1 MLVKILTIYN
11 YKFMGYEVKKGD
23 GWYRIA
29 KNLGVNVNELLK
41 ANNATLDTMLQPGQ
55 KLKTSKTV
63 EQPTTLGPW
72 QTVAGQNSAVTNWAQ
87 SRVDNTINTIN
98 QATAQ
103 KEAEEQEI
111 QRKAS
116 IGTKGIVQQQA
127 KADTIRL
134 QQALLKEGYD
144 LGRWGTDGNWGNAT
158 NDAIKAAEKDGW
170 IVDGYKLVK
179 KPKPQVAKNNS
190 TPQIFGAAGPEYAV
204 MALGQHH
211 KNRPNKQSNDESW
224 QTIKQVGSNFVR
236 NPLQTGVD
244 VALYTADKMGAPTNA
259 TNYLR
264 DLNVSI
270 PYRVKNALHAGY
282 KTIMGDKSFKENYDE
297 LLANPGW
304 YTDFSTIRPLTNTNT
319 NFSNEELQVIR
330 DAAGED
336 FQIDNAD
343 IKRVSEDGKYG
354 KNDALTKYFSPSKVF
369 QTAIGQ
375 SSGNSDNKVVTDVF
389 DVNTVGDRAQKD
401 NEMYLKEA
409 KKNLGPN
416 YATMRASMPYL
427 NMIDIM
433 PNKFK
438 IHTKLKFNE

>member
-1 MLVKILTIYN
+1 
-11 YKFMGYEVKKGD
+11 MGYEVKKGD

-29 KNLGVNVNELLK
+29 KNLGIDVNELL
-41 ANNATLDTMLQPGQ
+41 ALNNANLNTALHPGQ
-55 KLKTSKTV
+55 RLITAKKLISKKGQTDNPYNAIDIETAAANQNVGFDWMSNFTDNAITRV
-63 EQPTTLGPW
+63 EQE
-72 QTVAGQNSAVTNWAQ
+72 
-87 SRVDNTINTIN
+87 
-98 QATAQ
+98 
-103 KEAEEQEI
+103 EAARKQEEEEI
-111 QRKAS
+111 RRKGKQ
-116 IGTKGIVQQQA
+116 GTKGLMQQTA
-127 KADTIRL
+127 KENVVRL
-134 QQALLKEGYD
+134 QRSLMNEGYD
-144 LGRWGTDGNWGNAT
+144 LGPYKDDGNWGGASER
-158 NDAIKAAEKDGW
+158 ALQKALSEGWEIKDNQ
-170 IVDGYKLVK
+170 LVK
-179 KPKPQVAKNNS
+179 KQTKTPTNS
-190 TPQIFGAAGPEYAV
+190 TNPVTRVPFGFGGPEYAV

-211 KNRPNKQSNDESW
+211 KNQPNKQSNDESW

-375 SSGNSDNKVVTDVF
+375 SSGNSDDKVVTDVF
-389 DVNTVGDRAQKD
+389 DVNTVGDRAQRD
-401 NEMYLKEA
+401 NDMYLKEA
-409 KKNLGPN
+409 KKNIGPN

-438 IHTKLKFNE
+438 IHTRVKFNE

>member
-1 MLVKILTIYN
+1 ME
-11 YKFMGYEVKKGD
+11 YEVKQGD
-23 GWYRIA
+23 GWYKIA
-29 KNLGVNVNELLK
+29 KTLGVNVNDLLQ
-41 ANNATLDTMLQPGQ
+41 ANNAKLDTMLQPGQ
-55 KLKTSKTV
+55 KLKTSKVT
-63 EQPTTLGPW
+63 EEPSMPNQW
-72 QTVAGQNSAVTNWAQ
+72 QVIAGQNDAAANWVKQ
-87 SRVDNTINTIN
+87 RVDTTINNIN
-98 QATAQ
+98 QALA
-103 KEAEEQEI
+103 EQEANENEI
-111 QRKAS
+111 QKKAS
-116 IGTKGIVQQQA
+116 VGTKGVVQQQA

-144 LGRWGTDGNWGNAT
+144 LGKWGADGNWGKAT
-158 NDAIKAAEKDGW
+158 DTAIAQAEKDGW
-170 IVDGYKLVK
+170 TIDGHKLIK
-179 KPKPQVAKNNS
+179 KPKQQAVKTDS

-204 MALGQHH
+204 MALGQHY
-211 KNRPNKQSNDESW
+211 KNQSHEPSNEESW
-224 QTIKQVGSNFVR
+224 QTIKQVGSNFIR

-270 PYRVKNALHAGY
+270 PYRIKNAIHAGY
-282 KTIMGDKSFKENYDE
+282 NTIMGNKSFKENYNE

-304 YTDFSTIRPLTNTNT
+304 YTDFSTIRPLTNTNS
-319 NFSNEELQVIR
+319 NFNNEELEVIR

-375 SSGNSDNKVVTDVF
+375 SSGNSDNKVITDVF

-401 NEMYLKEA
+401 NDMYLKEA
-409 KKNLGPN
+409 KKK
-416 YATMRASMPYL
+416 YWT
-427 NMIDIM
+427 
-433 PNKFK
+433 
-438 IHTKLKFNE
+438 

>member
-1 MLVKILTIYN
+1 
-11 YKFMGYEVKKGD
+11 MGYEVKKGD

-29 KNLGVNVNELLK
+29 KNLGVNVNDLLQ
-41 ANNATLDTMLQPGQ
+41 ANNAKLDTMLQPGQ
-55 KLKTSKTV
+55 KLKTSKV
-63 EQPTTLGPW
+63 PEQPSTTNQW
-72 QTVAGQNSAVTNWAQ
+72 QVIAGWNDAATNWAKQ
-87 SRVDNTINTIN
+87 RVDTTMNNIN
-98 QATAQ
+98 QALAE
-103 KEAEEQEI
+103 KEANEQKI

-144 LGRWGTDGNWGNAT
+144 LGRWGADGNWGRAT
-158 NDAIKAAEKDGW
+158 DTAIAQAEKDGW
-170 IVDGYKLVK
+170 TVDGHRLVK
-179 KPKPQVAKNNS
+179 KPKQQAVKTNS
-190 TPQIFGAAGPEYAV
+190 TPQVFGATGQEYAV
-204 MALGQHH
+204 MALGQHY
-211 KNRPNKQSNDESW
+211 KNQSHEPSNGESW
-224 QTIKQVGSNFVR
+224 QTIKQIGSNFIR

-270 PYRVKNALHAGY
+270 PYRIKNAIHAGY
-282 KTIMGDKSFKENYDE
+282 NTIMGNKSFKENYNE
-297 LLANPGW
+297 LLANPSW
-304 YTDFSTIRPLTNTNT
+304 YTDFSTIRPLTNTNS
-319 NFSNEELQVIR
+319 NFSNEELEVIR
-330 DAAGED
+330 DSAGKD

-375 SSGNSDNKVVTDVF
+375 SSGNSDDKVITDIF

-409 KKNLGPN
+409 KKNIGPN

-427 NMIDIM
+427 NMIDVM

-438 IHTKLKFNE
+438 IHTRVKFNE

>member
-1 MLVKILTIYN
+1 MEYI
-11 YKFMGYEVKKGD
+11 VKKGD
-23 GWYRIA
+23 SWYKIA
-29 KNLGVNVNELLK
+29 KNLGINVNDLLR
-41 ANNATLDTMLQPGQ
+41 ANDAKLDTMLQPRQ
-55 KLKTSKTV
+55 KLKTSKV
-63 EQPTTLGPW
+63 PEQPVTTNRW
-72 QTVAGQNSAVTNWAQ
+72 QVVAGH
-87 SRVDNTINTIN
+87 R
-98 QATAQ
+98 
-103 KEAEEQEI
+103 
-111 QRKAS
+111 
-116 IGTKGIVQQQA
+116 
-127 KADTIRL
+127 
-134 QQALLKEGYD
+134 
-144 LGRWGTDGNWGNAT
+144 
-158 NDAIKAAEKDGW
+158 
-170 IVDGYKLVK
+170 LVK
-179 KPKPQVAKNNS
+179 KPQ
-190 TPQIFGAAGPEYAV
+190 AV
-204 MALGQHH
+204 KTNLTSQ
-211 KNRPNKQSNDESW
+211 NESL

-236 NPLQTGVD
+236 NPLQTKVD
-244 VALYTADKMGAPTNA
+244 VALYVADKIGAPTNA

-270 PYRVKNALHAGY
+270 PYRIKNAIHAGY
-282 KTIMGDKSFKENYDE
+282 NTIMGDKSFKENYDE

-304 YTDFSTIRPLTNTNT
+304 YTDFSTIRPLTNNNT

-375 SSGNSDNKVVTDVF
+375 SSGNADNKTITDVF
-389 DVNTVGDRAQKD
+389 DVNTVGDIAQRD

>member
-1 MLVKILTIYN
+1 ME
-11 YKFMGYEVKKGD
+11 YEVKKGD

-29 KNLGVNVNELLK
+29 KNLGVNVNDLLQ
-41 ANNATLDTMLQPGQ
+41 ANNAKLDTMLQPGQ
-55 KLKTSKTV
+55 KLKTSKV
-63 EQPTTLGPW
+63 SVQPSITNQW
-72 QTVAGQNSAVTNWAQ
+72 QVVAGQNDAAANWFKQ
-87 SRVDNTINTIN
+87 KIDTTMNRVN
-98 QATAQ
+98 QALA
-103 KEAEEQEI
+103 EQEANEQKI

-116 IGTKGIVQQQA
+116 IGTKGVVQQQA

-144 LGRWGTDGNWGNAT
+144 LGRWGADGNWGRAT
-158 NDAIKAAEKDGW
+158 DAAIAQAEKDGW
-170 IVDGYKLVK
+170 VVDGHRLIK
-179 KPKPQVAKNNS
+179 KPQP
-190 TPQIFGAAGPEYAV
+190 
-204 MALGQHH
+204 
-211 KNRPNKQSNDESW
+211 KQNQSSNDTW
-224 QTIKQVGSNFVR
+224 QNIKQVGSNFVR
-236 NPLQTGVD
+236 NPIQTGID

-270 PYRVKNALHAGY
+270 PYRIKNAVHAGY
-282 KTIMGDKSFKENYDE
+282 NTIMRNKSFKENYDE

-304 YTDFSTIRPLTNTNT
+304 YTDFSTIRPLTNTNS
-319 NFSNEELQVIR
+319 NFSNEELEVIR
-330 DAAGED
+330 DAAGKD
-336 FQIDNAD
+336 FQIDNVD
-343 IKRVSEDGKYG
+343 IQRVSEDGKYG

-375 SSGNSDNKVVTDVF
+375 SSGNSNNKVVTDIF

-409 KKNLGPN
+409 KKNIGPN

-427 NMIDIM
+427 NMIDVM

-438 IHTKLKFNE
+438 IHTRVKFNE

>member
-1 MLVKILTIYN
+1 ME
-11 YKFMGYEVKKGD
+11 YEVKKGD

-29 KNLGVNVNELLK
+29 KNLGVNVNDLLQ
-41 ANNATLDTMLQPGQ
+41 ANNAKLDTMLQPGQ
-55 KLKTSKTV
+55 KLKTSKV
-63 EQPTTLGPW
+63 AEQPSMPNQW
-72 QTVAGQNSAVTNWAQ
+72 QVVAGQNDAAANWAKQ
-87 SRVDNTINTIN
+87 RVDTTMNSVNKALVK
-98 QATAQ
+98 Q
-103 KEAEEQEI
+103 EANENEI

-144 LGRWGTDGNWGNAT
+144 LGKWGADGNRGQT
-158 NDAIKAAEKDGW
+158 TEKAIAQAEKDGW
-170 IVDGYKLVK
+170 IVDGHRLVK
-179 KPKPQVAKNNS
+179 KQQPKQN
-190 TPQIFGAAGPEYAV
+190 
-204 MALGQHH
+204 
-211 KNRPNKQSNDESW
+211 QSSDDKL

-244 VALYTADKMGAPTNA
+244 VALYAADRMGAPTNA

-270 PYRVKNALHAGY
+270 PYRVKNAVHAGY

-304 YTDFSTIRPLTNTNT
+304 YTDFSTIRPLTNTNS
-319 NFSNEELQVIR
+319 NFSNEELEVIR
-330 DAAGED
+330 DAAGKD

-343 IKRVSEDGKYG
+343 IQRVSEDGKYG

-375 SSGNSDNKVVTDVF
+375 SSGNSNNKVITDVF

-401 NEMYLKEA
+401 NDMYLKEA
-409 KKNLGPN
+409 KKNIGPN

-438 IHTKLKFNE
+438 IHTRVKFNE

>member
-1 MLVKILTIYN
+1 ME
-11 YKFMGYEVKKGD
+11 YEVKKGD
-23 GWYRIA
+23 GWYKIA
-29 KNLGVNVNELLK
+29 KNLGVNVNDLLQ
-41 ANNATLDTMLQPGQ
+41 ANNAKLDTMLQPGQ
-55 KLKTSKTV
+55 KLKTSKV
-63 EQPTTLGPW
+63 PEQPSMTNQW
-72 QTVAGQNSAVTNWAQ
+72 QVVAGWNDAATNWAKQ
-87 SRVDNTINTIN
+87 RVDITINNIN
-98 QATAQ
+98 QALSEQEA
-103 KEAEEQEI
+103 KENEI

-116 IGTKGIVQQQA
+116 IGTKGVVQQQA
-127 KADTIRL
+127 KANTIRL

-144 LGRWGTDGNWGNAT
+144 LGRWGADGNWGRAT
-158 NDAIKAAEKDGW
+158 DAAITQAEKDGW
-170 IVDGYKLVK
+170 IVDGHKLVK
-179 KPKPQVAKNNS
+179 KPKPQTVKTNS
-190 TPQIFGAAGPEYAV
+190 TPQIFGTAGPEYAV

-211 KNRPNKQSNDESW
+211 KDQPHDPSNDVSW

-244 VALYTADKMGAPTNA
+244 VALYAADKMGAPTNA

-270 PYRVKNALHAGY
+270 PYRVKNAVHAGY
-282 KTIMGDKSFKENYDE
+282 KTIMGNKSFKENYDE

-304 YTDFSTIRPLTNTNT
+304 YTDFSTIRPLTNTNS
-319 NFSNEELQVIR
+319 NFSNEELEVIR
-330 DAAGED
+330 DAAGKD

-375 SSGNSDNKVVTDVF
+375 SSGNSDNKVITDIF

-409 KKNLGPN
+409 KKNIGPN

-438 IHTKLKFNE
+438 IHTKVKFNE

>member
-1 MLVKILTIYN
+1 ME
-11 YKFMGYEVKKGD
+11 YEVKQGD
-23 GWYRIA
+23 GWYKIA
-29 KNLGVNVNELLK
+29 KTLGVNVNDLLQ
-41 ANNATLDTMLQPGQ
+41 ANNAKLDTMLQPGQ
-55 KLKTSKTV
+55 KLKTSKVT
-63 EQPTTLGPW
+63 EEPSMPNQW
-72 QTVAGQNSAVTNWAQ
+72 QVIAGQNDAAANWVKQ
-87 SRVDNTINTIN
+87 RVDTTINNIN
-98 QATAQ
+98 QALA
-103 KEAEEQEI
+103 EQEANENEI
-111 QRKAS
+111 QKKAS
-116 IGTKGIVQQQA
+116 VGTKGVVQQQA

-144 LGRWGTDGNWGNAT
+144 LGKWGADGNWGKAT
-158 NDAIKAAEKDGW
+158 DTAIAQAEKDGW
-170 IVDGYKLVK
+170 TIDGHKLIK
-179 KPKPQVAKNNS
+179 KPKQQAVKTDS

-204 MALGQHH
+204 MALGQHY
-211 KNRPNKQSNDESW
+211 KNQSHEPSNEESW
-224 QTIKQVGSNFVR
+224 QTIKQVGSNFIR

-270 PYRVKNALHAGY
+270 PYRIKNAIHAGY
-282 KTIMGDKSFKENYDE
+282 NTIMGNKSFKENYNE

-304 YTDFSTIRPLTNTNT
+304 YTDFSTIRPLTNTNS
-319 NFSNEELQVIR
+319 NFNNEELEVIR

-375 SSGNSDNKVVTDVF
+375 SSGNSDNKVITDVF

-401 NEMYLKEA
+401 NDMYLKEA
-409 KKNLGPN
+409 KKNIGPN

-438 IHTKLKFNE
+438 IHTKVKFNE